1 MPPASV
7 CHGRLVRWQNYPSRL
22 FNSLETYLKKMAQCL
37 MLIFPC
43 SQSSRK
49 KSAHKKVLLNLP
61 WLLLAYCT
69 MRRCW
74 KRMAKS
80 WATQLAADD
89 EMMMP
94 RIDPFNNRFTKW
106 SIDARNRSEVRK
118 YIRTCW
124 KINSLVLWWHYW
136 KHHLHPPAPFE
147 NHPKKQW
154 KTHENT
160 EGGHGACG
168 RSKCGTLRKI
178 GIEAWRSDTWKMF
191 VRWNM
196 KFLEAHRI
204 CEIG

>member
-1 MPPASV
+1 
-7 CHGRLVRWQNYPSRL
+7 
-22 FNSLETYLKKMAQCL
+22 

-147 NHPKKQW
+147 NHPKKQL

-160 EGGHGACG
+160 EGGTWCLWSIEMWYIAKDRHRGVTEWHLENVRTMKYEIPGGSPNMWNRRTHHPALF
-168 RSKCGTLRKI
+168 RS
-178 GIEAWRSDTWKMF
+178 SD
-191 VRWNM
+191 VG
-196 KFLEAHRI
+196 E
-204 CEIG
+204 